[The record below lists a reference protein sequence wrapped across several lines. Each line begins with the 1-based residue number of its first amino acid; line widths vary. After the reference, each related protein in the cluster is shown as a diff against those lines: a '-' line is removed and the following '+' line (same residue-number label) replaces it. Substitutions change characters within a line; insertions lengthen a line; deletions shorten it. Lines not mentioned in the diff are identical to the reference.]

1 MNRITLLI
9 LLSTM
14 LLCPIK
20 GFAQNESVPPCD
32 TASDTTVK
40 KNFFVSTWQWF
51 SRWRERAQTSGFIPG
66 YVSYPKGRPWLAKLY
81 SDMSMDNCV
90 LHMPSVMDLGYCD
103 AYGTTGFRSKLSA
116 GLYYRGWGLGF
127 GKNLTNHSDAE
138 IALSSYGRVIGFDIK
153 LSLTY
158 ALQSSM
164 RWVSPSG
171 SVWVGNP
178 FEGDLRGPE
187 HFIMELNAY
196 YVFNNK
202 KFSYGAALS
211 QTAWQTQSA
220 GSVIAGVGYQGAII
234 NYDSTLFSKLYY
246 ADTMELLTSNFLF
259 GAGYAYNWVHDGGKW
274 MIHASILPM
283 ARYTNRRVM
292 DIKPMG
298 NMDEGSE
305 ESRTYFNQ
313 RMDDA
318 RRFSEEH
325 MWSLTAIV
333 RLAFFWNISD
343 RWVTGAI
350 ATTSGYREGNPKNL
364 NLLVYR
370 WQAYLYGGFR
380 F

>member
-1 MNRITLLI
+1 M
-9 LLSTM
+9 
-14 LLCPIK
+14 
-20 GFAQNESVPPCD
+20 
-32 TASDTTVK
+32 K
-40 KNFFVSTWQWF
+40 KNYGDRSISSW
-51 SRWRERAQTSGFIPG
+51 
-66 YVSYPKGRPWLAKLY
+66 
-81 SDMSMDNCV
+81 NC
-90 LHMPSVMDLGYCD
+90 
-103 AYGTTGFRSKLSA
+103 
-116 GLYYRGWGLGF
+116 
-127 GKNLTNHSDAE
+127 
-138 IALSSYGRVIGFDIK
+138 
-153 LSLTY
+153 
-158 ALQSSM
+158 
-164 RWVSPSG
+164 
-171 SVWVGNP
+171 
-178 FEGDLRGPE
+178 
-187 HFIMELNAY
+187 
-196 YVFNNK
+196 
-202 KFSYGAALS
+202 SYGAALS

-234 NYDSTLFSKLYY
+234 NYDSTLFSALYY

-298 NMDEGSE
+298 NMDEWSE

-325 MWSLTAIV
+325 MWSVTAIV